1 MRKNFEHSCDL
12 VLLKCY
18 LRKNINITATVDVL
32 IHLFSLTVASKQK
45 IKMEK
50 RYTVTLS
57 YHSKVY
63 SKQRSPIF
71 LMLGSWNVVF
81 ISMFLLSPS
90 FSDNCNLIILV
101 DIQRLHENSKW
112 VLCASSGVYI
122 LFKNSFLAAR
132 H

>member
-1 MRKNFEHSCDL
+1 MRKNFEHNCDP
-12 VLLKCY
+12 VLLECY
-18 LRKNINITATVDVL
+18 LRKNIAITATVDIL
-32 IHLFSLTVASKQK
+32 IHLFSLTIVSKQK

-81 ISMFLLSPS
+81 ISMFLLSQS
-90 FSDNCNLIILV
+90 FSDICNLIILV